1 MVRHG
6 LLRLAC
12 GRKMAALLKKGQ
24 LKSCWEPHCNKPLN
38 YALTVLLFSCS
49 EVFDQVLSE
58 EEGSEA
64 KHSKA
69 AGVHLNIVHAL
80 EVKGVWV

>member
-6 LLRLAC
+6 FAETCLWQKN
-12 GRKMAALLKKGQ
+12 GSPSEKGQ

-38 YALTVLLFSCS
+38 YALAVLLFSCS